1 MQIIRVI
8 IKIKPES
15 WTTFEEIA
23 NHELVEVPKQ
33 FAGCL
38 RFAYWSS
45 VANPT
50 EVLLYEEW
58 ESAETFKA
66 YRESDYF
73 KELGGKLFPLLEG
86 KPDAAYYEGTVVG
99 DG

>member
-1 MQIIRVI
+1 MPISRVI
-8 IKIKPES
+8 IKVKEES
-15 WTTFEEIA
+15 WSAFEEIA
-23 NHELVEVPKQ
+23 AHEFKEVPKQ
-33 FAGCL
+33 FSGCAS
-38 RFAYWSS
+38 FAYWKSM
-45 VANPT
+45 VNPG

-58 ESAETFKA
+58 ESADAFKA

-73 KELGGKLFPLLEG
+73 KELGGKLFPLLAG

>member
-8 IKIKPES
+8 INVKEES
-15 WTTFEEIA
+15 WSAFEEIA
-23 NHELVEVPKQ
+23 KHEFEQVPQ
-33 FAGCL
+33 RFDGCAK
-38 RFAYWSS
+38 FAYWRSLVNS
-45 VANPT
+45 T
-50 EVLLYEEW
+50 EVLLYQEW
-58 ESAETFKA
+58 ESTEAFKA

-73 KELGGKLFPLLEG
+73 KELGGKLFPLLGG